1 MKRKSVL
8 YVDIAE
14 QIKNDIQN
22 NVYPVGTM
30 LPTENDFENLFEV
43 SKITIRKAIEVL
55 ALQGYVEKKSGK
67 GTTVI
72 SNRLFN
78 KLSKGDSFSSILE
91 KKGLSLEKRIV
102 KIEKISLDSDH
113 KLASFFGS
121 RATKVT
127 RMYLINQVPYIIFN
141 HYLPGK
147 VTKAIKD
154 KIEKASMYRILA
166 ENNFLV
172 DHFED
177 QFSVSIL
184 GAEEKELLE
193 TDETHVMKRVRTS
206 YDDDDQVIEVSVSL
220 YNTELHPYEIEFEI

>member
-43 SKITIRKAIEVL
+43 SKITVRKAIEVL

-102 KIEKISLDSDH
+102 QIEKVTLDSDH
-113 KLASFFGS
+113 KFYTFFGN

-141 HYLPGK
+141 HYLPGN
-147 VTKAIKD
+147 VTKAMKD

-166 ENNFLV
+166 ENDYLV

-184 GAEEKELLE
+184 GAEEKHLLE
-193 TDETHVMKRVRTS
+193 TEETHVMKRVRTS
-206 YDDDDQVIEVSVSL
+206 YNDDDQVIEVSVSL
-220 YNTELHPYEIEFEI
+220 YNTEIHPYEIEFEI

>member
-8 YVDIAE
+8 YIDIAE

-22 NVYPVGTM
+22 NIYPVGTM

-102 KIEKISLDSDH
+102 KIEKLTLDSEH
-113 KLASFFGS
+113 KLFAFFGN

-147 VTKAIKD
+147 VTKAMKD

-166 ENNFLV
+166 ENDYLV

-184 GAEEKELLE
+184 GAEEKERLE
-193 TDETHVMKRVRTS
+193 TETSHVMKRVRTS
-206 YDDDDQVIEVSVSL
+206 YNEDDQVIEVSVSL
-220 YNTELHPYEIEFEI
+220 YNTEIHPYEIEFEI